1 MPAIRLHKGDAIA
14 ELLKLPP
21 ESLDLVVTSPHYN
34 VGTDYGDF
42 KDDQPRD
49 EYLLQMAT
57 LAVALK
63 SRLKPEGSL
72 FLNISGKPTDPWIA
86 HDVAN
91 AFRPELVLQNEIHW
105 IKSVTLDDGRTVGQF
120 RPLNSQRYVNACHEF
135 VFHFTRTGNIHLDR
149 LAIGV
154 EHTDPSNLKRWKT
167 AEEHGLHC
175 RGNCWLIPYETRQ
188 GKGLHPC
195 VFPETLPDWC
205 LKLHG
210 LPPEGLREG
219 FVMCDPFNGLGASAV
234 VAAYYG
240 LDYYGFDLNASYL
253 YESAEKVR
261 RMTGVAAIL
270 VPERQASGGPHARGT
285 FPE

>member
-1 MPAIRLHKGDAIA
+1 MAIRLQKGDAID

-21 ESLDLVVTSPHYN
+21 DSLDLVVTSPHYN

-42 KDDQPRD
+42 KDDQPRG
-49 EYLLQMAT
+49 EYLLQMGT
-57 LAVALK
+57 LAVALA
-63 SRLKPEGSL
+63 SRVKPEGSL

-91 AFRPELVLQNEIHW
+91 AFREEFVLQNEIHW
-105 IKSVTLDDGRTVGQF
+105 IKSISLEDGRTIGQF
-120 RPLNSQRYVNACHEF
+120 RPINSDRYVNTCHEF
-135 VFHFTRTGNIHLDR
+135 IFHFTRDGKVPLDR
-149 LAIGV
+149 MALGV
-154 EHTDPSNLKRWKT
+154 PHTDPSNLGRWKS
-167 AEEHGLHC
+167 AGEHGLHC

-210 LPPEGLREG
+210 LPPEPLRDG
-219 FVMCDPFNGLGASAV
+219 FMMCDPFNGLGATAV
-234 VAAYYG
+234 VAAYYD
-240 LDYYGFDLNASYL
+240 LDYIGFDLNADYL
-253 YESAEKVR
+253 YQTALKVK
-261 RMTGVAAIL
+261 RMTDVDAVLENLPAH
-270 VPERQASGGPHARGT
+270 GGPLARGT